1 MCYFKS
7 IFNEVTDDLIYIIH
21 VKLIQPDYFVSCVSL
36 KIVAAGTTNNQEKS
50 QCWPAAKLWIMATK
64 HKSVF
69 LMKYSLPLVSP
80 CFTQQHIAELVV
92 HLKFL
97 KESGQVVRH
106 FEATFA
112 AICSATPLKI
122 ACGL

>member
-1 MCYFKS
+1 MKS
-7 IFNEVTDDLIYIIH
+7 
-21 VKLIQPDYFVSCVSL
+21 
-36 KIVAAGTTNNQEKS
+36 
-50 QCWPAAKLWIMATK
+50 
-64 HKSVF
+64 
-69 LMKYSLPLVSP
+69 SLPLVSS

-97 KESGQVVRH
+97 KELGQVVGH

-112 AICSATPLKI
+112 AICSATLLKI